1 MTPSRPNTFEGTSP
15 CAPPSLDRPLRQSL
29 KASVPPTPIDKLI
42 IEEGLRIKDVY
53 VRKDLDILLVVLNNG
68 RTIRS
73 TVSAHARLKG
83 ARQSVLEQ
91 WSLIAGGRGL
101 HWEVLDEDLSLRGFV
116 MDAALRNAI
125 DELTGPAGLAQRA

>member
-1 MTPSRPNTFEGTSP
+1 M
-15 CAPPSLDRPLRQSL
+15 
-29 KASVPPTPIDKLI
+29 
-42 IEEGLRIKDVY
+42 RIKDVY